1 MTFLKYL
8 TYPSL
13 FLVTCSEFPLEWWW
27 ICRCT

>member
-13 FLVTCSEFPLEWWW
+13 FLVTYNEFPLEWWW
-27 ICRCT
+27 ICRCS